1 MQRRQFLQNL
11 AWITGGLVTSSY
23 LPSSVLVSR
32 KKKIKG
38 SVLSGG
44 KGIANVVVS
53 DGYHV
58 VRTDKKGKYEL
69 DIHAEAVAVFVSTPS
84 GYAFTN
90 QKGISR
96 HYHLLKDIN
105 PKKSIDFSLVPLGIN
120 DDEHQFIIWADP
132 QVKNDNDVQKMM
144 NHSVP
149 DVQKFVAAAG

>member
-23 LPSSVLVSR
+23 LPASVLIGK

-90 QKGISR
+90 QKSEAQLCQQGVGTAHHCPYRCGVYCKIAVSKYR
-96 HYHLLKDIN
+96 
-105 PKKSIDFSLVPLGIN
+105 PKTGTSTYCC
-120 DDEHQFIIWADP
+120 H
-132 QVKNDNDVQKMM
+132 
-144 NHSVP
+144 
-149 DVQKFVAAAG
+149 